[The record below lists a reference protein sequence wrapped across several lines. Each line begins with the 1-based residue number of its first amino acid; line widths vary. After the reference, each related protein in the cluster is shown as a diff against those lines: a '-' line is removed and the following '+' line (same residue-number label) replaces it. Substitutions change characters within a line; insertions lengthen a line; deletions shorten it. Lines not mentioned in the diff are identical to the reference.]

1 MMGMPEVVST
11 TLCVAIPCKACY
23 LCCCNANTAHGLKSS
38 SQIPRGAKRAVHA
51 SPNTAC
57 MLR

>member
-1 MMGMPEVVST
+1 MMGMPQVVST
-11 TLCVAIPCKACY
+11 NLCVAIPCKACY
-23 LCCCNANTAHGLKSS
+23 LCCCNANTAHGLNSP
-38 SQIPRGAKRAVHA
+38 SQVPRGAKRAVHA